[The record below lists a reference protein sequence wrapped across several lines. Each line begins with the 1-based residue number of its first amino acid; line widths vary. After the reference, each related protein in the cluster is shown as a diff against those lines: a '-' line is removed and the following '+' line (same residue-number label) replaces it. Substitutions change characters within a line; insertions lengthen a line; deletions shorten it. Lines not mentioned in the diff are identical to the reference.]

1 VYGGEVALITSIEG
15 KLAGSGSG
23 WVDVNLGAVTL
34 RASVPDS
41 AIDSLG
47 SPGDRVRLFTSLQTR
62 EDSLTLYGFPS
73 AEERSAFEALIL
85 VNGVGPRVALSV
97 LSTMSPDSL
106 ALAVAAADV
115 DAFKGVSGVGT
126 RTANRIVLE
135 LKGKLDTELR
145 IAAGGPA
152 DDDLLQALTALD
164 YSASEVAEAAA
175 SLPPG
180 SDLSLEDRVRLCILH
195 LGGS

>member
-1 VYGGEVALITSIEG
+1 MITSIEG
-15 KLAGSGSG
+15 KLAGSGGG

-41 AIDSLG
+41 SIDSLG

-62 EDSLTLYGFPS
+62 EDSLTLFGFPTG
-73 AEERSAFEALIL
+73 EERSAFEALIQ

-97 LSTMSPDSL
+97 LSSMTPDVL
-106 ALAVAAADV
+106 ALAVAAADI
-115 DAFKGVSGVGT
+115 DSFKGVSGVGT

-135 LKGKLDTELR
+135 LKGKLDAELR

-152 DDDLLQALTALD
+152 DDDLLQALVALG

-175 SLPPG
+175 SLPRDA
-180 SDLSLEDRVRLCILH
+180 DLSLEERVRLCIQH
-195 LGGS
+195 LGGA